1 MARTAEQIQAE
12 LDIVNGALQSLY
24 SGTRIAEIRIRS
36 DIVDN
41 MKKFSEITIESL
53 LTQKNLLEQE
63 LLALTATA
71 PTFRQFSSM
80 PIVVN
85 KQGIY

>member
-12 LDIVNGALQSLY
+12 LDIINGALQSLY

-53 LTQKNLLEQE
+53 LVRKNLLEQE
-63 LLALTATA
+63 LLALSNTV
-71 PTFRQFSSM
+71 PTFRQYSSL
-80 PIVVN
+80 PIIVN
-85 KQGIY
+85 KQGVY

>member
-12 LDIVNGALQSLY
+12 LDIINGALQSLY

-53 LTQKNLLEQE
+53 LFQKNLLEQE
-63 LLALTATA
+63 LLALSNTV
-71 PTFRQFSSM
+71 PTFRQYSSL
-80 PIVVN
+80 PILVN
-85 KQGIY
+85 KQGVY

>member
-12 LDIVNGALQSLY
+12 LDIINGALQSLY

-53 LTQKNLLEQE
+53 LVQKNLLEQE
-63 LLALTATA
+63 LLALSNTV
-71 PTFRQFSSM
+71 PTFRQYSSL
-80 PIVVN
+80 PIIVN
-85 KQGIY
+85 KQGVY